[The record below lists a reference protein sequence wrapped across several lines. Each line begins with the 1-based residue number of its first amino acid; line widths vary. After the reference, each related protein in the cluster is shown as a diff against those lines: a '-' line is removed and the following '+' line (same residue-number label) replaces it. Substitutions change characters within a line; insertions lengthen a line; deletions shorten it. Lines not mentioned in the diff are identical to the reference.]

1 MTELKYEELSQFI
14 IKGFYE
20 TYNELGRGFLES
32 VYQKSLK
39 ICMEDLGL
47 KVESEKI
54 IDVIFRGQTVGIFR
68 ADLIVE
74 NKIILELKAVKHLL
88 PENQAQLMNY
98 LKATDLELGFVMN
111 FGDKP
116 EFKRLFYNNERK

>member
-1 MTELKYEELSQFI
+1 MTKLKYEELSQVI

-39 ICMEDLGL
+39 ICLEDLGL
-47 KVESEKI
+47 KIESEKN

-68 ADLIVE
+68 ADLIV
-74 NKIILELKAVKHLL
+74 NDVIILELKAVKYLL
-88 PENQAQLMNY
+88 PEQQAQLINY
-98 LKATDLELGFVMN
+98 LKATDLELGFLMN

-116 EFKRLFYNNERK
+116 EFKRMFYSNERK